1 MKFQDV
7 DLIGTL
13 RITGSFQV
21 PYGYGTGSYPQ
32 NPTSGSLFLDTSD
45 EKLYVYEGQWEV
57 VGAQVTPPP
66 PPLDIQYLVVA
77 GGGGGGVRYSGG
89 GSGGGGGAGGYLTST
104 LS

>member
-7 DLIGTL
+7 DIYGTL

-45 EKLYVYEGQWEV
+45 EKLYVYEGN
-57 VGAQVTPPP
+57 G
-66 PPLDIQYLVVA
+66 
-77 GGGGGGVRYSGG
+77 R
-89 GSGGGGGAGGYLTST
+89 
-104 LS
+104 